1 MRVKAKIRLTF
12 LMALIIALANQSCLP
27 ADPPLIRAVKQG
39 DIEKVIRALETVSVN
54 TKPDGNTPLL
64 MVAVQNRKEDI
75 ARLLIQKGADVNVTN
90 NGGETP
96 LINAAHRGLYPI
108 VEMLLDAGANVN
120 QASNGG
126 YTPLMA
132 SCGRGHS
139 EVAKLLLANGANTE
153 AHTTNNATALID
165 AVTANLET
173 VTVLL
178 DAHANVNVQCKDGT
192 TALMIAIN
200 HDAHKIADALIRA
213 GADLKL
219 QDNKGRTAYDYA
231 SHNRQMEELLSRTR
245 QK

>member
-1 MRVKAKIRLTF
+1 
-12 LMALIIALANQSCLP
+12 MALIIALANQSCLP

-39 DIEKVIRALETVSVN
+39 DIEKVAQAIETAPVDAR
-54 TKPDGNTPLL
+54 PDGNMTLL
-64 MVAVQNRKEDI
+64 MVAVQFGREDI
-75 ARLLIQKGADVNVTN
+75 TRLLIQKGADVNAIDKLGSTS
-90 NGGETP
+90 
-96 LINAAHRGLYPI
+96 LIEAAHRGGNYPI
-108 VEMLLDAGANVN
+108 VKMLLDAGADVN

-126 YTPLMA
+126 FTPLMA
-132 SCGRGHS
+132 ACGRGHS

-153 AHTTNNATALID
+153 AHSTNNATALID

-200 HDAHKIADALIRA
+200 HNAYKIADALIRA

-231 SHNRQMEELLSRTR
+231 SHNRRMEELLSRTR